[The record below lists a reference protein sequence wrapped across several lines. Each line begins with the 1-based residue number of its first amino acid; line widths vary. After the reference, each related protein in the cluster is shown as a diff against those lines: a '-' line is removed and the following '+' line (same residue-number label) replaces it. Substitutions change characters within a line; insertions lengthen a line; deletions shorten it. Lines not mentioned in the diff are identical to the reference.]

1 MLNWYNKKNW
11 SSKKKIT
18 ASTFRTNTTTYIRSL
33 KSRQEFVPLVGKY
46 IDKAKAEP
54 LHIKNNV
61 CKEMFMKVWD
71 VVIAVVH
78 FVCKEMMS
86 NKLANKL
93 RITVEKRDLIFRLD
107 FVVKKAEII
116 LLDFLL

>member
-71 VVIAVVH
+71 VVISVAEVNTNVKQFNCIPQDNLLPMFVH
-78 FVCKEMMS
+78 FVCKEMKS
-86 NKLANKL
+86 NKLAKKL
-93 RITVEKRDLIFRLD
+93 RVLE
-107 FVVKKAEII
+107 
-116 LLDFLL
+116 